1 MVDRQFTASGVLS
14 GNWSPEGFTTI
25 TGGGSANYCIAQM
38 IMNESPD
45 SSNSVLGFLFV
56 FFFKFTKMLQFEAKL
71 RKFLF
76 IC

>member
-1 MVDRQFTASGVLS
+1 
-14 GNWSPEGFTTI
+14 
-25 TGGGSANYCIAQM
+25 M
-38 IMNESPD
+38 IMNEQPD

-56 FFFKFTKMLQFEAKL
+56 FFLFTKMLQFEAKL